1 LGCGD
6 SRITGCSAP
15 SSASRSAAP
24 EARCRSPIV
33 SLIAPPEV
41 ATSTA

>member
-1 LGCGD
+1 VGWAG
-6 SRITGCSAP
+6 SRITGGSAR

-24 EARCRSPIV
+24 EARCKSPMV
-33 SLIAPPEV
+33 SLIAPPEL